1 MTERTRR
8 PATWPATRPATKIV
22 HQGRDPQRFAGAV
35 NPPPFRMS
43 TALAPDLAAYETPGR
58 KFTPG
63 ETVYGR
69 YGTPTH
75 HALADLVTDLEGGAD
90 TVLLP
95 AGLSAITTALMT
107 VLKAGD
113 HLLVSDSVYGPT
125 RAFCDTVLRRFGV
138 DTTYVAPTLD
148 AEGLAAA
155 CRPETRALFL
165 ESPGSMTF
173 ELQDVAALAE
183 AAHARDLTVLID
195 NTWATPLYF
204 RPLEHGVDIS
214 IQAGTKYLV
223 GHADAMLGT
232 ATANAKWARA
242 LRETFYELGNIAGSE
257 ETYLALRGLRTL
269 DVRLPRHWESG
280 VMVARWLE
288 QRPEVAQVLHPA
300 LPSHP
305 QHDLWMRDFDGAS
318 GLFGFVLAEGYSHDA
333 LAAMIDGLALFGLG
347 SSWGGYESLL
357 IAGNPAP
364 KRDTTPVPGPGWL
377 LRVHVGLEAPED
389 LIADLEAGFARL
401 NAAAG

>member
-1 MTERTRR
+1 MAQRPRR
-8 PATWPATRPATKIV
+8 PATRLAHK
-22 HQGRDPQRFAGAV
+22 GRDPQRFAGAV

-43 TALAPDLAAYETPGR
+43 TALAPDLATYETPGR
-58 KFTPG
+58 KFQSG

-75 HALADLVTDLEGGAD
+75 HALADLLTDLEGGAD

-125 RAFCDTVLRRFGV
+125 RAFCDTVLKRFGV
-138 DTTYVAPTLD
+138 ATTYLDPTLD
-148 AEGLAAA
+148 PAGLESL

-173 ELQDVAALAE
+173 EVQDVPGLAA
-183 AAHARDLTVLID
+183 AAHARDLAVLMD

-204 RPLEHGVDIS
+204 RPLEHGVDIT
-214 IQAGTKYLV
+214 IHAGTKYLV

-232 ATANAKWARA
+232 ATANDAWARP
-242 LRETFYELGNIAGSE
+242 LRETFYELGAISGSE

-305 QHDLWMRDFDGAS
+305 QHRLWMRDFEGAS
-318 GLFGFVLAEGYSHDA
+318 GLFAFVLAEGYSHAA
-333 LAAMIDGLALFGLG
+333 LAAMLDGLALFGIG
-347 SSWGGYESLL
+347 SSWGGYESLM
-357 IAGNPAP
+357 IAGNPSPRRAASP
-364 KRDTTPVPGPGWL
+364 LPGPGWL
-377 LRVHVGLEAPED
+377 LRVHVGLEAAED
-389 LIADLEAGFARL
+389 LLADLDAGFDRL
-401 NAAAG
+401 NAA